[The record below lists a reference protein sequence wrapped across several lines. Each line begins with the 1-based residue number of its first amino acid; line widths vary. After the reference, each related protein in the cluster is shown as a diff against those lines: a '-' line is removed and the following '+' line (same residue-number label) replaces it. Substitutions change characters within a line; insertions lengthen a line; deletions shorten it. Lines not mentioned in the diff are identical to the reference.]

1 MPIPI
6 QRVDRDLRSSKSRY
20 TPSSLFW
27 TLVMNLSDVV
37 LVLLLAA
44 RIHGTDEAVRASA
57 KSCVKKLPRSKR
69 DLIYNV
75 INSRSPMELVA
86 FLAENLDD

>member
-1 MPIPI
+1 
-6 QRVDRDLRSSKSRY
+6 
-20 TPSSLFW
+20 
-27 TLVMNLSDVV
+27 MNLTDAV

-57 KSCVKKLPRSKR
+57 KSCVKKLPRGKR

-75 INSRSPMELVA
+75 INSRSPMEMVG
-86 FLAENLDD
+86 FIAENLDD

>member
-1 MPIPI
+1 
-6 QRVDRDLRSSKSRY
+6 
-20 TPSSLFW
+20 
-27 TLVMNLSDVV
+27 MNLSDVV
-37 LVLLLAA
+37 LVLFLAA

-57 KSCVKKLPRSKR
+57 KSCVKKLPRAKR

-86 FLAENLDD
+86 LLAENLDD